1 MIANEDAAREVHQI
15 LAELQVPYALI
26 GGLAV
31 QYWGEARFTKDID
44 LTVIVP
50 IEHEEAFLRALCE
63 RLPPRREDALDFAQ
77 RHRIYLAKTKNGF
90 PVDVS
95 LGLPGYEEEM
105 AARAVDYTTKAGD
118 MIRVCSAEDLII
130 HKAIA
135 GRPQDLR
142 DIEGVIIRRASSL
155 DLEYI
160 RNWLAVFGGWLETDD
175 VINRFEEAW
184 RRYGPNP

>member
-1 MIANEDAAREVHQI
+1 MIPNEDAAWEVHQI

-50 IEHEEAFLRALCE
+50 IEEEEMFLRTLSE
-63 RLPPRREDALDFAQ
+63 RLPPRIEDALEFAQ
-77 RHRIYLAKTKNGF
+77 RYRIFLAQTTDGF

-105 AARAVDYTTKAGD
+105 ATRAFDYMTKAGQT
-118 MIRVCSAEDLII
+118 IRVCSPEDLII

-160 RNWLAVFGGWLETDD
+160 RNWLGIFAGWLETDD
-175 VINRFEEAW
+175 VIDRFEQAW
-184 RRYGPNP
+184 HKYGPNA